1 MPEIVWDSKLYDK
14 QHHFVSDY
22 GADVIQWLAPKPG
35 EDILDVGCGTGALA
49 AEIAKIGAEVF
60 GTDAS
65 PEMIAAAKENYSEIG
80 FEVVD
85 ATKLPYREI
94 FDAIF
99 SNATFHWI
107 ENQPALIEGLYNSL
121 KPGGRLVA
129 EFGGKG
135 NVKSITSAITIA
147 AKNLGLSEKIITNF
161 WFFPSISTYT
171 ALLEEHGFEVEQ
183 AWLFDRPTKL
193 TGNDGMLKWIN
204 QFAIH
209 AFKNL
214 ETDEAEA
221 IKSLAIEILR
231 TNCFRNGEWTADY
244 RRLRIKAWKR
254 AERPKE

>member
-1 MPEIVWDSKLYDK
+1 MPEIHWDANLYNK

-22 GADVIQWLAPKPG
+22 GADVLQWLAPKAD
-35 EDILDVGCGTGALA
+35 EYILDVGCGTGQLA
-49 AEIAKIGAEVF
+49 AKIAESGAIIL

-65 PEMIAAAKENYSEIG
+65 TEMIENAKKTYAELT

-85 ATKLPYREI
+85 GTKLPYIEK

-107 ENQPALIEGLYNSL
+107 ENQTALVEGLFKSL
-121 KPGGRLVA
+121 KPGGRLIA

-135 NVKSITSAITIA
+135 NVKSITDAIATA
-147 AKNLGLSEKIITNF
+147 AESLGLADKVVKNF

-171 ALLEEHGFEVEQ
+171 SLLELKGFEVEQ

-193 TGNDGMLKWIN
+193 NGENGMYDWIS
-204 QFAIH
+204 QFAQH

-214 ETDEAEA
+214 NTEEAESIKNLAVA
-221 IKSLAIEILR
+221 ILKPHYFI
-231 TNCFRNGEWTADY
+231 NGEWVAAY
-244 RRLRIKAWKR
+244 KRLRIKAWKR
-254 AERPKE
+254 